1 MTAPESAAVQ
11 GEIKRLIRRYPD
23 LLPVE
28 GEISRG
34 VELIIT
40 VLSAGGTV
48 LTAGNGGS
56 AADAVHIVGELMKS
70 FQRPRPLTKAVVDG
84 ISQADM
90 PDDIREQLV
99 THLEMPLRAQSLVE
113 GLSLSTAFSN
123 DAQPQ
128 LAMAQQLLGSARR
141 GDLLIAISTSGN
153 SENILLAAYLARAMG
168 VSVLALTGGTGGAL
182 REAADIAVVVP
193 GSTTAEIQE
202 FHLPV
207 YHCLCAAAE
216 AYFF

>member
-1 MTAPESAAVQ
+1 
-11 GEIKRLIRRYPD
+11 
-23 LLPVE
+23 
-28 GEISRG
+28 
-34 VELIIT
+34 
-40 VLSAGGTV
+40 
-48 LTAGNGGS
+48 
-56 AADAVHIVGELMKS
+56 
-70 FQRPRPLTKAVVDG
+70 
-84 ISQADM
+84 M

-153 SENILLAAYLARAMG
+153 SENILLAAYLARAIG

-182 REAADIAVVVP
+182 RAAADIAVVVP